1 MRKCLTGTIKNF
13 ELDSRCDVKPMEGFE
28 QGTKTIRS
36 IFWKAC
42 SKGYILND
50 SIYKTLENVNRD
62 RSRSVRIKKGWLQK
76 AALVTFEGVMNSCVS
91 WLWCVYATVCTV
103 NIHRTVQWKERTLLY
118 VIQRQW
124 DPCTRSTLTDMQA
137 AHVGA
142 GGMARGR
149 EPNYETFTIM

>member
-13 ELDSRCDVKPMEGFE
+13 ELDSRCDVKPIEGFE

-62 RSRSVRIKKGWLQK
+62 RSRSVGIKKGWLQR
-76 AALVTFEGVMNSCVS
+76 AALETFEWVMNYCVS
-91 WLWCVYATVCTV
+91 WLWWCLCNCMHCQHSQNCTMKRENFIICNSKTVGPMHTVYLA
-103 NIHRTVQWKERTLLY
+103 
-118 VIQRQW
+118 
-124 DPCTRSTLTDMQA
+124 DMQA
-137 AHVGA
+137 PHVGA

-149 EPNYETFTIM
+149 EPN